1 MKFKLSPLAPS
12 SYTHAVITQGING
25 IRQRFLLNFDSDT
38 VYDTADFESQY
49 PIFTRDIL
57 KHQRREDAVSKT
69 RIAEARTIYGQ
80 DLKVEDCGCSARSAR
95 MFYPLFMEVK

>member
-12 SYTHAVITQGING
+12 SYTHAVITQGTNG

-49 PIFTRDIL
+49 PVHFL
-57 KHQRREDAVSKT
+57 YELP
-69 RIAEARTIYGQ
+69 AR
-80 DLKVEDCGCSARSAR
+80 LSH
-95 MFYPLFMEVK
+95 MFYLYYYFP